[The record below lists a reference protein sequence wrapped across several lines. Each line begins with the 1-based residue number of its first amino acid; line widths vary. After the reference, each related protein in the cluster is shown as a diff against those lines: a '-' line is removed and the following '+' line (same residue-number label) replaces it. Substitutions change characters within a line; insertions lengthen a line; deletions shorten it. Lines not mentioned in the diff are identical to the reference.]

1 MKILITGGL
10 GFIGSNF
17 TRRFSLLG
25 YNLVVIDKITY
36 ASDLSQIDFYN
47 ESKIEFQKSDVS
59 DISDLREIFKSY
71 GEFDIVVNF
80 AAESHVDRSITD
92 PKNFVYSN
100 VIGVYNLL
108 TLQREGLINKF
119 IQISTDEVY
128 GSIAINEKSERWT
141 ESTKID
147 PQNPYSA
154 TKASAELMCNA
165 FRNTYD
171 SDIIITRSS
180 NNFGPFQSVDKL
192 IPKIIFHAVNNRKI
206 PIYGKGSQIREWIH
220 VEDHCKAIENIIIN
234 KPCVN
239 LYNLG
244 GTSSTNLNLTKK
256 ILELMDKNEELIE
269 FVKDRAGHDFQYSLN
284 SELYEQE
291 FNHNL
296 DENFVDKLE
305 KTVLWYLNNYSWM
318 EQSYMR
324 IIK

>member
-17 TRRFSLLG
+17 TRRFSLLE
-25 YNLVVIDKITY
+25 YDLVVIDKISY
-36 ASDLSQIDFYN
+36 ASDISQIGFYN
-47 ESKIEFQKSDVS
+47 DSKVEFKKN
-59 DISDLREIFKSY
+59 DISNVSDLREIFKSH
-71 GEFDIVVNF
+71 GDFDIVVNF
-80 AAESHVDRSITD
+80 AAESHVDRSITN
-92 PKNFVYSN
+92 PENFIYSN

-108 TLQREGLINKF
+108 TLQREGLIDKF

-147 PQNPYSA
+147 PRNPYSA
-154 TKASAELMCNA
+154 TKASAELICNS

-171 SDIIITRSS
+171 SNIIITRSS

-192 IPKIIFHAVNNRKI
+192 IPKIIFHAANNRRI
-206 PIYGKGSQIREWIH
+206 PIYGRGSQIREWIY
-220 VEDHCKAIENIIIN
+220 VDDNCQAIENIIIN
-234 KPCVN
+234 KPSAN

-244 GTSSTNLNLTKK
+244 GTASTNLNLTRK
-256 ILELMDKNEELIE
+256 ILELMDKSEELIE

-305 KTVLWYLNNYSWM
+305 KTVLWYQNNYRWM
-318 EQSYMR
+318 EESYMR

>member
-1 MKILITGGL
+1 
-10 GFIGSNF
+10 
-17 TRRFSLLG
+17 
-25 YNLVVIDKITY
+25 
-36 ASDLSQIDFYN
+36 
-47 ESKIEFQKSDVS
+47 
-59 DISDLREIFKSY
+59 
-71 GEFDIVVNF
+71 
-80 AAESHVDRSITD
+80 
-92 PKNFVYSN
+92 
-100 VIGVYNLL
+100 
-108 TLQREGLINKF
+108 
-119 IQISTDEVY
+119 
-128 GSIAINEKSERWT
+128 
-141 ESTKID
+141 
-147 PQNPYSA
+147 
-154 TKASAELMCNA
+154 MCNA